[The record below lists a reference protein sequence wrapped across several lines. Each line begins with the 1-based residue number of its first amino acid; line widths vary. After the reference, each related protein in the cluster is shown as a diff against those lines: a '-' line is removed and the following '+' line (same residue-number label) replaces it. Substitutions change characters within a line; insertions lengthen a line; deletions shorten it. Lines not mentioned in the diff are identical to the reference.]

1 MIWFQLYRCHPAI
14 GDTLV
19 IFKKI
24 KSIRCILAVSKNTL
38 DARMPLQKTA
48 KFYKMNLSSGYPF
61 WLAKHGLPFDYP
73 KLEKSTKTDVVIMG
87 GGISGALVAY
97 HLVNAGIDCILI
109 DGRSIGLGS
118 TCSSTSL
125 LQYEID
131 TPLCELKDL
140 VGLKN
145 AVRSYQLCA
154 EAIDKL
160 GAIAAKIKFTDFA
173 FKQSL
178 YYAAYKKDRVFLQ
191 QEFTTRKE
199 QGFDVNYL
207 DEAAVKKEFNFNAPG
222 AILSGAGAQTNAY
235 TFTHAIL
242 QNVKTKGS
250 EIFDRTPVTKIDH
263 HTKGVT
269 LTTENGIMIKA
280 KKLVYATGYEAVK
293 YIDQKIVDLHCTFAC
308 TSEQANEKAT
318 FWKDDV
324 LIWNTADPYLYMRS
338 TKDRRILIGGRDEEF
353 YSPAKRDHLLKGKI
367 KQLVNDFNKVF
378 PHIPFKPEFSWAGT
392 FGATK
397 DGLPF
402 IGNYKKLS
410 NSLFALGFGG
420 NGITFSLIAAEIL
433 TDLVTGKKNAD
444 QQIFS
449 FERK

>member
-1 MIWFQLYRCHPAI
+1 MH
-14 GDTLV
+14 
-19 IFKKI
+19 
-24 KSIRCILAVSKNTL
+24 LAVQKIYWMHQMAL
-38 DARMPLQKTA
+38 LKTA
-48 KFYKMNLSSGYPF
+48 KFYNMNLSSGYPF

-73 KLEKSTKTDVVIMG
+73 KLEKSTNTDVVIMG

-97 HLVNAGIDCILI
+97 HLVNAGIDCMLI

-145 AVRSYQLCA
+145 AVQSYQLCA
-154 EAIDKL
+154 DAIDKL
-160 GAIAAKIKFTDFA
+160 GAIAAKIKFSDFE
-173 FKQSL
+173 FSQSL
-178 YYAAYKKDRVFLQ
+178 YYAAYKKDQAFLK
-191 QEFTTRKE
+191 EEYTTRKA
-199 QGFDVNYL
+199 QGFKVTFL
-207 DEAAVKKEFNFNAPG
+207 DEAAVKKEFNFDAPG
-222 AILSGAGAQTNAY
+222 AILSASGAQTNAY
-235 TFTHAIL
+235 TFTHALL
-242 QNVKTKGS
+242 QHVKSKGVS
-250 EIFDRTPVTKIDH
+250 VFDRTPVTKIEH
-263 HTKGVT
+263 HAKGVT

-293 YIDQKIVDLHCTFAC
+293 YIHQKIVDLHCTFAC

-338 TKDRRILIGGRDEEF
+338 TRDRRILIGGRDEEF
-353 YSPAKRDHLLKGKI
+353 YSPVKRDQLLKGKI

-402 IGNYKKLS
+402 IGNYKKLP

-433 TDLVTGKKNAD
+433 TDLVTGKRNAD

-449 FERK
+449 FERM